1 MELHYSKHHKGH
13 VEKYNTL
20 SWLAEQAFL
29 NKDYQKYIGYLDSI
43 EFNYHGHLNHQFF
56 WENLSP
62 NYLRGGYG
70 GNLAYID
77 PSLEHLIND
86 SFESFHQFLD
96 EFK

>member
-29 NKDYQKYIGYLDSI
+29 NKDYQNYIGYLDSI

-56 WENLSP
+56 GKIFL
-62 NYLRGGYG
+62 
-70 GNLAYID
+70 
-77 PSLEHLIND
+77 LITY
-86 SFESFHQFLD
+86 E
-96 EFK
+96 EVMEET